1 MKAGILLSLVIM
13 FSAFMPVGAQTNG
26 ELRQVTLNI
35 LDSRI
40 SSTTRFSIN
49 FETGKVR
56 ESRREFSGDF
66 DLIYGGMSV
75 GWYGK
80 KGKAKVVD
88 VRGRPMPTEW
98 FYDWFQVADP
108 RFMIADLGA
117 KKWADFTETPSFPP
131 SKKTERPQPLENKRY
146 VYATTAESG
155 FLSPYRQAVQAKAE
169 HMYLIRLRRGPKV
182 IYAMFR
188 VESLVSRN
196 KCVLSWKLVPPPKVD
211 NERDDLPIQRP

>member
-1 MKAGILLSLVIM
+1 MKAKILFLLVTM

-26 ELRQVTLNI
+26 ELREATLNY
-35 LDSRI
+35 LDPRGA
-40 SSTTRFSIN
+40 SSHRFSIN

-66 DLIYGGMSV
+66 DLIYGGMAV

-98 FYDWFQVADP
+98 IYDWFQVADP
-108 RFMIADLGA
+108 SFMIAELGA
-117 KKWADFTETPSFPP
+117 KKWSDFTETPSFPP
-131 SKKTERPQPLENKRY
+131 SKKTERPQPLEDKRY
-146 VYATTAESG
+146 VYATTPESRDV
-155 FLSPYRQAVQAKAE
+155 SPYRQAIEGKAGY
-169 HMYLIRLRRGPKV
+169 MYLMRLRRGPKV

-188 VESLVSRN
+188 VESLSSRN
-196 KCVLSWKLVPPPKVD
+196 NCVLSWKLVPPPKVD